1 MDTCF
6 EAAATRLL
14 IVPGL
19 GDSPPGH
26 WQTWLQHLHRDSVR
40 VVQRDWSAPDLDE
53 WAKRIGASLGG
64 ARPGRWIAVAH
75 SFGVLALAR
84 YLSATPDSPLEAG
97 LLVAPADPAR
107 FGIGDALPQGALPIP
122 TTMMLSTS
130 DPWLAPDAG
139 RRWARRWRSEV
150 VDLGDVG
157 HINIDAGFGTLPVAQ
172 RWVLATGRRLLG
184 HPRSRPQGLV
194 PQPSLGA

>member
-64 ARPGRWIAVAH
+64 A
-75 SFGVLALAR
+75 
-84 YLSATPDSPLEAG
+84 
-97 LLVAPADPAR
+97 
-107 FGIGDALPQGALPIP
+107 LPQGALPIP

-172 RWVLATGRRLLG
+172 RWVPATGRRLLG